1 MKIKRSESCMRRC
14 HPGCHKN
21 MVYCCHTWVKVKTWK
36 WKKVTLHKTE
46 NSDTLQ
52 YNPAACKYLVDTS
65 YMMMM
70 MMKMMMMLMMIMM
83 LLMIIMMLMMMMTKF
98 HPSKQWPES
107 GRSAAEGSL
116 ASPPF
121 LARYDDMLMIIMMII
136 IFISSWSM
144 IIW

>member
-1 MKIKRSESCMRRC
+1 M
-14 HPGCHKN
+14 
-21 MVYCCHTWVKVKTWK
+21 
-36 WKKVTLHKTE
+36 TLHKTE

-70 MMKMMMMLMMIMM
+70 MMKMMM
-83 LLMIIMMLMMMMTKF
+83 LLMIIMMLMIMMTKF

-136 IFISSWSM
+136 IFISS
-144 IIW
+144 